1 MNKKESVFQY
11 VGIDE
16 LDEQIKKLNDRVQ
29 HGDIE
34 SLAVRLYLKDG
45 TYKDIVG
52 GYETEEERLAMLAD
66 LQDKIN
72 TKSN

>member
-16 LDEQIKKLNDRVQ
+16 LDEQLKKLNDSVQ
-29 HGDIE
+29 QGNIE

-45 TYKDIVG
+45 TYKDIVA
-52 GYETEEERLAMLAD
+52 GYETEEERLTMLAD